1 MLAPRTAAPSSA
13 RYVAVVLLEFQPA
26 WLALSRPER
35 AARLEAL
42 RPAFERHPDV
52 ALRWLDADALGH
64 GYSDFVLCEFGD
76 FERYHFLW
84 EEIRDSSLF
93 SVPYVAIKDVM
104 LGIEG
109 GFERY
114 EASQTGAG

>member
-1 MLAPRTAAPSSA
+1 MPAANTAGAA

-26 WLALSRPER
+26 WLALSRSQR
-35 AARLEAL
+35 AARLEEL

-64 GYSDFVLCEFGD
+64 GYSDFVLCEFSD
-76 FERYHFLW
+76 LERYHFLW

-93 SVPYVAIKDVM
+93 SVPFVAIKDVM

-109 GFERY
+109 GFQRY
-114 EASQTGAG
+114 EASQTPAR